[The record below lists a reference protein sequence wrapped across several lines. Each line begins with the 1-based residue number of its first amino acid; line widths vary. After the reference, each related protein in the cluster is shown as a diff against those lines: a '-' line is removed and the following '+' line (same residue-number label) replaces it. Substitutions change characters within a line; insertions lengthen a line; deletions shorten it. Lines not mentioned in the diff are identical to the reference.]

1 MDILPID
8 FDMTI
13 VEISKW
19 VEQWKSERFGGESL
33 QPERYYNITDDGRF
47 LYGVKEG
54 KSLNNEKEICD
65 RVLELLLKMRQ
76 INQKLSGRGLSQ
88 HLQYV
93 EREQLKKER
102 EGLYNDFLEL
112 SQQPQSLNP
121 EPQQIAKELTTP
133 EANGYF
139 KKAIDLGLMDSNF
152 RWLKGLQMLACFARE
167 MSLKLNMGKGDRIAW
182 KPFEML
188 FGVPLGKLRLNY
200 NDIQKTGQDPKEA
213 YLINRIFE

>member
-1 MDILPID
+1 MDILPRD

-19 VEQWKSERFGGESL
+19 FDQWKSERFGGESL
-33 QPERYYNITDDGRF
+33 QPERYYNITEDGRF

-54 KSLNNEKEICD
+54 ESLNDEKAICD
-65 RVLELLLKMRQ
+65 RVLDLLLKIRL